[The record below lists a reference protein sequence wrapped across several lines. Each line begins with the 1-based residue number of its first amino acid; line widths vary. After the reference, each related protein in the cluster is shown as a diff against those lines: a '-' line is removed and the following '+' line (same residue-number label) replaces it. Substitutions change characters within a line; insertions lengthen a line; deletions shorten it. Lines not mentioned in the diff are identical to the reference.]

1 MATQYTV
8 HGATDK
14 LNIEFDTLDVDERII
29 YTTEIMIVAG
39 GDNHKVTIFSEQPLL
54 LEVKHA

>member
-29 YTTEIMIVAG
+29 YTTEITIVAG
-39 GDNHKVTIFSEQPLL
+39 DDTHKVTIFSEQPLL